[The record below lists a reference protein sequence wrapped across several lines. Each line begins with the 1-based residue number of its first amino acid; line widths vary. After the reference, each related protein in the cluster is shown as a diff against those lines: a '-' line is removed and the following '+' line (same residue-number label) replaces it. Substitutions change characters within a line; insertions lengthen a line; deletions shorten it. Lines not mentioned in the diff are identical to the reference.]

1 MFKGYKRRA
10 ICWVFFLLQNVILL
24 PSPCAS
30 ASFFLSFE
38 SSAPSPPSF
47 DTFDSGSSSHLFPF
61 LPFFF
66 PLSFPSSPKTLRC
79 CHWSWVE
86 QENLEATEPC
96 CSYSQLRTWQKEGE
110 ARSAPNSS
118 FLVTFAAVTLRGRH
132 HRSSASKQSSSP
144 STPPGVLS
152 GSCTDQRKIA
162 ASSPSPLQHFSSV
175 GSEELACRSC
185 ILTSSPAKLEL
196 HSSSLLLR

>member
-1 MFKGYKRRA
+1 MRLMGHLFNSTLN
-10 ICWVFFLLQNVILL
+10 FFEEVLNFFYSGCTILQAHWQCMRVPIF
-24 PSPCAS
+24 PYPCQT
-30 ASFFLSFE
+30 FFPTPF
-38 SSAPSPPSF
+38 
-47 DTFDSGSSSHLFPF
+47 LFPF

-66 PLSFPSSPKTLRC
+66 PLSFPSSPKTLHC